1 MFIEK
6 LQEIVIEDEFE
17 TVKDEFFDK
26 YCDEFEDKE
35 ENKISYMD
43 IFKKYTQT
51 IEAYIEQV
59 MVILIV

>member
-6 LQEIVIEDEFE
+6 LQEIVIEEEFE
-17 TVKDEFFDK
+17 IVKDEFFDK

-43 IFKKYTQT
+43 IFKNYTQT
-51 IEAYIEQV
+51 IETYIEAV
-59 MVILIV
+59 